1 MAGRPRLSDEEKAA
15 RAAVR
20 EERRKQKAWLD
31 EVAKLPA
38 SANPSSELEWIRN
51 HPAMGRLDRIRDR
64 DKNTRVILEIEDI
77 HPVHGEAPSKAAV
90 SMLQHWCNRPDEFYK
105 NLLAEQKK
113 ATKIKDDGS
122 IVDDV
127 EKTPEV
133 KDIDALLA
141 SLDTSTGG

>member
-1 MAGRPRLSDEEKAA
+1 MAGRPRLSDEEKAS
-15 RAAVR
+15 RAIAR
-20 EERRKQKAWLD
+20 EERRKQQSWVD

-38 SANPSSELEWIRN
+38 SSNPSSELEWIRN
-51 HPAMGRLDRIRDR
+51 PPAMGRLDRIRDR
-64 DKNTRVILEIEDI
+64 DKSTRVILEIEDI
-77 HPVHGEAPSKAAV
+77 RPVHGEAPSKAAV

-122 IVDDV
+122 IVDDI

-133 KDIDALLA
+133 RDIDVLLA
-141 SLDTSTGG
+141 SLDSSKKD